1 MQVQLLQEKSGN
13 EDQRE
18 MEREGT
24 RGRAWSEFLEAATYF
39 DVPNQ
44 FCLPLSV
51 IQYNGLLIFTVY
63 SPPSKKP
70 NPS

>member
-1 MQVQLLQEKSGN
+1 M
-13 EDQRE
+13 
-18 MEREGT
+18 

-44 FCLPLSV
+44 FCLPLSD
-51 IQYNGLLIFTVY
+51 IQHNGLLIFTVY
-63 SPPSKKP
+63 SPPSKKT